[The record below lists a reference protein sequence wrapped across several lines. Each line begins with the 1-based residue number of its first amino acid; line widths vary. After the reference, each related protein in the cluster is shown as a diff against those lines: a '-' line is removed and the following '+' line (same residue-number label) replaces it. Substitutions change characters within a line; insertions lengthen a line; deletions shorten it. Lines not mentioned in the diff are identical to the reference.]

1 MIALVRTEL
10 LKLYWTRATWVFLGA
25 AVLLVLVRLELL
37 LAGLGRVGAPAPGS
51 VELTLAVLGT
61 SGVGIFVITLLG
73 VVTVTR
79 EFHSATWTSTLLVTP
94 DRTQVVLAKLV
105 AAALTGTAVAVLLLL
120 VAAVRGL
127 AAGVVRLSLD
137 GALLRA
143 LPGGLLAAAWWA
155 GFGVAVGLVV
165 RHQAAALVLPLAWM
179 LVVETLLP
187 AYGLDA
193 VVPWTPG
200 GATRA
205 ISGDTTAGM
214 LPVWVAAL
222 LLLGYG
228 SVLTVLGT
236 RRLARSDIS

>member
-1 MIALVRTEL
+1 M
-10 LKLYWTRATWVFLGA
+10 
-25 AVLLVLVRLELL
+25 
-37 LAGLGRVGAPAPGS
+37 
-51 VELTLAVLGT
+51 
-61 SGVGIFVITLLG
+61 
-73 VVTVTR
+73 
-79 EFHSATWTSTLLVTP
+79 
-94 DRTQVVLAKLV
+94 
-105 AAALTGTAVAVLLLL
+105 
-120 VAAVRGL
+120 
-127 AAGVVRLSLD
+127 
-137 GALLRA
+137 
-143 LPGGLLAAAWWA
+143 
-155 GFGVAVGLVV
+155 AVGLVV